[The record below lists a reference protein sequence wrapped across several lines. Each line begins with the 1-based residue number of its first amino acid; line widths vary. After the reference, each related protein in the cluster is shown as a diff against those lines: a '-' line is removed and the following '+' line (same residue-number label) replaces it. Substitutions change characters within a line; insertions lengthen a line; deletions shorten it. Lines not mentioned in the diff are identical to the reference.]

1 MAIERIRTVFKNM
14 SYTPDVPSAAL
25 GDNEYN
31 VGQNVETDVR
41 SIKKINGDE
50 LILQNIAGN
59 VVYVTS
65 NFRIGTTYWFVV
77 ATDEGEW
84 YGLNGTGSPTVLT
97 PNVAEYN
104 GNNYSVSTTIT
115 DSWNGDVLFLNDAIN
130 PPMYLLPN
138 QQEIRLYDSTY
149 IDQTPNKY
157 VWNYYATTPG
167 WQNLTAGFMRVYSSP
182 NVGSLLIAGNLEYSI
197 GGTTYTLPNTVRWSQ
212 AFGLNSG
219 PTTWAPTLTNVANEV
234 DVPVR
239 GPLVDGFS
247 LGGNFYVCSYWD
259 TVVFSP
265 IAYTTTSAPVF
276 GIRLLNQGRG
286 LLNEN
291 CWANTDNLVFGIDA
305 RDVWMF
311 DGGQFTAIGNQR
323 VKEYLHDNINQQYYD
338 LVFMINN
345 SAKYQIEIYYPDLNS
360 TGFCNQMISYRYDLN
375 IWNPPRQVTNA
386 VEATESPIWTA
397 NVPDLSTRGIVYARG
412 NAAGAQ
418 ALVQK
423 DQGNSF
429 INGEP
434 INAFFRR
441 DNINYG
447 EAYSYNVQV
456 HRVLPQ
462 VVGTGNIQVAIGGAQ
477 STGQTPT
484 FRPTVT
490 MNIDTDYPWVQIDQN
505 DSRVVSLIVSSNT
518 ATTTWQLTEADWQV
532 SIIEDDR

>member
-97 PNVAEYN
+97 PNVAQYN

-115 DSWNGDVLFLNDAIN
+115 DSWNGDVLFINDAIN
-130 PPMYLLPN
+130 PPMYLLPD

-149 IDQTPNKY
+149 IDQTPTKY
-157 VWNYYATTPG
+157 VWNYYAVSPG

-276 GIRLLNQGRG
+276 GIRLLNAGRG

-311 DGGQFTAIGNQR
+311 DGGTFTPIGNQR
-323 VKEYLHDNINQQYYD
+323 VKDYLHDNINQEYYD
-338 LVFMINN
+338 LVFMVNN

-375 IWNPPRQVTNA
+375 IWNPPRQVTDA

-397 NVPDLSTRGIVYARG
+397 NVPDLSTRGVVYARG
-412 NAAGAQ
+412 AAAGAQ

-462 VVGTGNIQVAIGGAQ
+462 VVGTGNIQVAVGGAQ

-484 FRPTVT
+484 FKPTVT
-490 MNIDTDYPWVQIDQN
+490 MDIDTDFPWVQIDQN

-532 SIIEDDR
+532 SIVEDDR